1 LSAIIHPTAHP
12 DQPLLRVDQVTKKYS
27 GAALPAVSS
36 ASFDLASDSV
46 ICLLGPSGC
55 GKTTL
60 LRLIAGLEKPDH
72 GHITFA
78 GRDFA
83 LFPHKTVAEN
93 VAFGLHMSNMRHQ
106 EIQAR
111 VEEMLHLVSL
121 AGYGNRNVDSL
132 SGGERQRVALARSLA
147 LQPKLLLLDEP
158 LASLDRKLRDELML
172 QLRIILKE
180 LHLPAV
186 YVTHDQEEAYAVADY
201 IAIMRQGEIVQIA
214 EPDAIY
220 RHPASRFVAT
230 FLGFDNFLS
239 ILGVTQS
246 PPTLQTSI
254 GTIPMP
260 PDQPLPTSPSLLLL
274 RPDTASLAPHI
285 TGHEMPQ
292 TNQNVPVA
300 ITGTLARLL
309 YRGNR
314 YDITLDVN
322 GVDPPLRLQFEIPL
336 STLAGTLSTKQTIL
350 QPGMPLKIYI
360 DTSQSTILRENE

>member
-1 LSAIIHPTAHP
+1 
-12 DQPLLRVDQVTKKYS
+12 
-27 GAALPAVSS
+27 
-36 ASFDLASDSV
+36 
-46 ICLLGPSGC
+46 
-55 GKTTL
+55 
-60 LRLIAGLEKPDH
+60 
-72 GHITFA
+72 
-78 GRDFA
+78 
-83 LFPHKTVAEN
+83 
-93 VAFGLHMSNMRHQ
+93 
-106 EIQAR
+106 
-111 VEEMLHLVSL
+111 
-121 AGYGNRNVDSL
+121 
-132 SGGERQRVALARSLA
+132 
-147 LQPKLLLLDEP
+147 
-158 LASLDRKLRDELML
+158 
-172 QLRIILKE
+172 
-180 LHLPAV
+180 
-186 YVTHDQEEAYAVADY
+186 
-201 IAIMRQGEIVQIA
+201 MRQGEIVQIA